1 MSEHCRPSRSSF
13 AGGEVDFEGAASGRL
28 NTSSGIQRVRSTAAI
43 EHSLIQSRRPQVRYR
58 LLRQQRVALG
68 YPWTA
73 LQIDNSELQPV
84 EGARVPAGTVSRV
97 EPYTSLNS

>member
-1 MSEHCRPSRSSF
+1 
-13 AGGEVDFEGAASGRL
+13 
-28 NTSSGIQRVRSTAAI
+28 
-43 EHSLIQSRRPQVRYR
+43 VRYR